1 MKTQPLVGSYHPCL
15 TAQAS
20 LAPDLNTA
28 TVPPI
33 ATGRCD
39 LLGVLKQ
46 EPEDIYLWSPFTS
59 QEPNALLSL
68 SSIRVLNDQ
77 SQVIEGAVISARMT
91 AAGINFEFDVVKI
104 QMETDDPITVEMTP
118 DESWPILQDVFA
130 PKPGAF
136 MIPFPAIW
144 VYP

>member
-20 LAPDLNTA
+20 LAPDLNTE
-28 TVPPI
+28 TIPPI

-46 EPEDIYLWSPFTS
+46 EPEDIYLWSPFTG
-59 QEPNALLSL
+59 QEPNALLNL

-77 SQVIEGAVISARMT
+77 SQVIEGAVISARLT

-118 DESWPILQDVFA
+118 DESWPTLQDTFA

-136 MIPFPAIW
+136 MVPFPAIW

>member
-15 TAQAS
+15 KAAEA
-20 LAPDLNTA
+20 LAPDLNTE
-28 TVPPI
+28 TIPPI

-39 LLGVLKQ
+39 LMGVLKQ
-46 EPEDIYLWSPFTS
+46 EDGDVFLWSPFTS
-59 QEPNALLSL
+59 QEPNALLNL

-77 SQVIEGAVISARMT
+77 SQVIDDAVISARLT
-91 AAGINFEFDVVKI
+91 AAGIEFEFDLVKI
-104 QMETDDPITVEMTP
+104 QLEVAAPFTVEMTP

-136 MIPFPAIW
+136 MVPFPAIW

>member
-1 MKTQPLVGSYHPCL
+1 MQTQPLVGSYHPCL

-20 LAPDLNTA
+20 LAPDLNTE
-28 TVPPI
+28 TIPPI

-46 EPEDIYLWSPFTS
+46 DPEDIYLWSPFTG
-59 QEPNALLSL
+59 QEPNALLNL

-77 SQVIEGAVISARMT
+77 SQVIEDAVISARLT
-91 AAGINFEFDVVKI
+91 AAGIHFEFNIEEI
-104 QMETDDPITVEMTP
+104 QITPGDPITVEMTP
-118 DESWPILQDVFA
+118 DESWPILQDIYA

-136 MIPFPAIW
+136 MLPFPSIW